1 MKRVILIVLICL
13 VIAAGGFLLFTHQDF
28 SFKGGEGFSIFST
41 PTPMNTILIFTGD
54 IMLGRSVEIKLNKYG
69 AGDYFFPFARISEW
83 LNSADLTFANLE
95 GPVSDRGIKVGSI
108 YSFRFNPLVTKALKK
123 AGFDVVSLA
132 NNHIWDY
139 GPQAFLDTLDNL
151 KTGGID
157 YVGAG
162 KNFTEAHGGLTKEIN
177 GTRITFLAYTPLLAK
192 SLNATADH
200 FGINVLD
207 LDQMDLDIKSAKA
220 CIDLVV
226 VSFHF
231 GEEYK
236 PKHNQFQETVAYRAV
251 DAGADLIIGHHPH
264 VAEDLEQYQGK
275 WIAYS
280 LGNFI
285 FDQYFSPETMQ
296 WLALAVTVSK
306 EGVGEVKRLP
316 FIINAQYQPLLDE
329 KK

>member
-1 MKRVILIVLICL
+1 MKRVILIILVVLAL
-13 VIAAGGFLLFTHQDF
+13 VAGSFLFLSKKEFW
-28 SFKGGEGFSIFST
+28 FKGGGFQQKFNVGTGTVST
-41 PTPMNTILIFTGD
+41 LIFTGD
-54 IMLGRSVEIKLNKYG
+54 IMLGRSVEIKLKQYG
-69 AGDYFFPFARISEW
+69 DGDYFFPFARISEW
-83 LNSADLTFANLE
+83 LNSADLTIANLE

-108 YSFRFNPLVTKALKK
+108 YSFRFNPLVVKALKK

-139 GPQAFLDTLDNL
+139 GKVAFLDTLDNL
-151 KTGGID
+151 KNGGID

-162 KNFTEAHGGLTKEIN
+162 KNFAEAHAGVTKELN

-192 SLNATADH
+192 SLASSADH

-207 LDQMDLDIKSAKA
+207 LEQMDLDIKSAKA
-220 CIDLVV
+220 HSDLVV

-231 GEEYK
+231 GEEYQ
-236 PKHNQFQETVAYRAV
+236 PKHNQFQATVAHRAV

-264 VAEDLEQYQGK
+264 VAEDLEEYKGK

-280 LGNFI
+280 LGNFV

-296 WLALAVTVSK
+296 GMVLRVTLTGKKIS
-306 EGVGEVKRLP
+306 EVEPLTVQL
-316 FIINAQYQPLLDE
+316 NSNYQPAVYQP
-329 KK
+329 